1 MKRKRNVDN
10 ESICEMERQDKTMKK
25 WTRILGVTIFLL
37 AMVGCGTN
45 QKTTEEVTETRV
57 TNQQETVEQ
66 NSEVKAEQ
74 VVRVIALKGPTAM
87 GLVSFMNDVDTGI
100 EKNYEFQMVG
110 SVDEVAPKLLKGEV
124 DFAAVPANLASVLF
138 EKSKGQIQVIGINT
152 LGVLHIVENGN
163 EIQSVNDLKGKTIIA
178 SGKGATPEYALQ
190 YILEKNG
197 LDINQDVTVE
207 WKSEHTECLSALAGA
222 KNTVAMIPQ
231 PFVTVAQTKMPK
243 LRVAI
248 DMTKEWER
256 LQEKEKVKSSLITG
270 VVVGRTSFL
279 EEQKELVDDFMN
291 RYKVSV
297 EDVNKNIE
305 KSAKLIGN
313 YDIVPEEV
321 AKKAIPNCNITWIE
335 GQEMKE
341 QLSGYLTVLYNQN
354 KKAVGGKIPNDEFY
368 YTR

>member
-1 MKRKRNVDN
+1 
-10 ESICEMERQDKTMKK
+10 MKK
-25 WTRILGVTIFLL
+25 WIRILGVTVFLL
-37 AMVGCGTN
+37 AMVGCGAN
-45 QKTTEEVTETRV
+45 QNTTEEVTETKSTV
-57 TNQQETVEQ
+57 QQK
-66 NSEVKAEQ
+66 NEVKTEQ
-74 VVRVIALKGPTAM
+74 VARVIALKGPTAM
-87 GLVSFMNDVDTGI
+87 GLVSFMNEVDTGND
-100 EKNYEFQMVG
+100 KNYEFQIVG
-110 SVDEVAPKLLKGEV
+110 SVDEVAPKLLQGEV

-163 EIQSVNDLKGKTIIA
+163 TVQSVDDLKGKTIIA

-197 LDINQDVTVE
+197 LDINKDVTVE
-207 WKSEHTECLSALAGA
+207 WKSEHTECLSALATSKDA
-222 KNTVAMIPQ
+222 VAMLPQ

-243 LRVAI
+243 LQVAI

-256 LQEKEKVKSSLITG
+256 LQEKEEVKSSLITG

-279 EEQKELVDDFMN
+279 SEHQDQVNDFMN
-291 RYKVSV
+291 RYKESV
-297 EDVNKNIE
+297 EDVNQNIE
-305 KSAKLIGN
+305 QAAKLVGN

-341 QLSGYLTVLYNQN
+341 QLSGYLTVLYGQN
-354 KKAVGGKIPNDEFY
+354 KKAVGGNLPNDTFY
-368 YTR
+368 YIR